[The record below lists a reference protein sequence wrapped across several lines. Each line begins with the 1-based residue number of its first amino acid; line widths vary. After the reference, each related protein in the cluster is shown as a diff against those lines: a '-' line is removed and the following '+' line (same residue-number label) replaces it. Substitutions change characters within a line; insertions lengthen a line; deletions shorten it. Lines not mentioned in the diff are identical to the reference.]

1 MGLGNIWYLWQ
12 RQTVDLA
19 GKGAVG
25 RFHKPQRDLRAHLH
39 LREEKT
45 VWCEGVGVC
54 SIMGVFHVSISVA
67 ATQVVSRAKVS
78 PDVHP
83 PHSGEQAFQ
92 GIL

>member
-25 RFHKPQRDLRAHLH
+25 RFHKPQRDLRVHLH
-39 LREEKT
+39 LT
-45 VWCEGVGVC
+45 VWCEGVGMH
-54 SIMGVFHVSISVA
+54 SIMGVFHISISVA

-78 PDVHP
+78 PDVP
-83 PHSGEQAFQ
+83 PPP
-92 GIL
+92 LW